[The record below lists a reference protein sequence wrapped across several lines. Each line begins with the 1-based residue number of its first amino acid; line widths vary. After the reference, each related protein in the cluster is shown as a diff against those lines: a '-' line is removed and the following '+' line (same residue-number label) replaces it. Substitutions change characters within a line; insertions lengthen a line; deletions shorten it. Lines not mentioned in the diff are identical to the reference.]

1 MSGARALELRGV
13 GYTYAGARK
22 PSLGPVDLRLEPH
35 RILGVAGANESGKTT
50 LCLVA
55 SGLAPASIGGRV
67 EGAVIVDGA
76 DTRSLPAHGFVGD
89 RGMLFQHA
97 SAQLSHTTA
106 TVFEE
111 VAFGPCNLGL
121 PAAEIAERV
130 WRALAAVGIEALAP
144 RDPAR
149 LSGGQSQLVA
159 LAGVLALRPRYLILD
174 EPTSE
179 LDPAGTALVADAIA
193 HAARETG
200 AGVLL
205 VEHKTEV
212 LAGIADEIAVL
223 DRGQV
228 ALRGPAADVLADP
241 RLAELGVEAPAWTR
255 LERRLREAGFEE
267 TESLLGALR

>member
-1 MSGARALELRGV
+1 MAIELAAASYR
-13 GYTYAGARK
+13 YAGAK
-22 PSLGPVDLRLEPH
+22 SPVIRDLDLRVEAG
-35 RILGVAGANESGKTT
+35 RVTGVVGANESGKST

-55 SGLAPASIGGRV
+55 AGFAPSVVGGRLTGTV
-67 EGAVIVDGA
+67 SIDGTPST
-76 DTRSLPAHGFVGD
+76 DLPPHSLAQ
-89 RGMLFQHA
+89 RCGMLFQNP
-97 SAQLSHTTA
+97 STQLSGTTA

-121 PAAEIAERV
+121 AVDEVLERV
-130 WRALAAVGIEALAP
+130 WRALRAAGIEGLAP

-179 LDPAGTALVADAIA
+179 LDPAGTALVADAIVRT
-193 HAARETG
+193 ARETG

-212 LAGIADEIAVL
+212 LARIADEIVVL
-223 DRGQV
+223 DRGRV
-228 ALRGPAADVLADP
+228 ALSGSTGRVLADP
-241 RLAELGVEAPAWTR
+241 RLAELGVAEPARVR
-255 LERRLREAGFEE
+255 LERELRGAGIEWTAALEEA
-267 TESLLGALR
+267 LA